1 MRLFNQDRNPIR
13 QLINHVHGLATT
25 DHSLVLS
32 AICEQELDELVWS
45 TYRGF
50 DCLPD
55 LGRLVPLSSF
65 CSSTAPTLPA
75 TAKPLSND
83 TAAS

>member
-45 TYRGF
+45 TY
-50 DCLPD
+50 
-55 LGRLVPLSSF
+55 
-65 CSSTAPTLPA
+65 
-75 TAKPLSND
+75 
-83 TAAS
+83 